1 MKHNTIKVGRS
12 NVRIAVGRFP
22 TRSDFVVDAMV
33 GPRKVAIR
41 SWMDNEILRFAT
53 SEDAERFVASP
64 HMDSVVS
71 TLAGQ

>member
-41 SWMDNEILRFAT
+41 SWMAKAT
-53 SEDAERFVASP
+53 KTAAPKKPRAKSADAE
-64 HMDSVVS
+64 
-71 TLAGQ
+71 L